1 MSGVRI
7 ITYLLVIMHIL
18 PIAITQLLII
28 KYPFGRQKNG
38 WVMKCSCTVAN
49 LLLNGLVLYEII
61 MYSKFNFLNIINFTC
76 SYQDIS
82 RLATSNIISL
92 ALSVLIG
99 AGIFACAGRYYKA
112 EHFFHVSSICALLI
126 ALAMIPII
134 LGFRYGNSGT
144 SHLEIS
150 EICRKTTVVDST
162 VYNWSEDAMNDGLCY
177 VAISNNG
184 ILSCEL
190 DPVYL
195 SADIDDLKGEKSLSA
210 ITIKPGET
218 YRFYMPSDQSLDI
231 KKSGGTIV
239 YLSDEFGNVVDS
251 VEVPAL
257 NQDQSYISMEA
268 GWQVVNLVE
277 EVIKA
282 PAPSF
287 SRESGFY
294 DTAFE
299 LELTAE
305 PGTTIYY
312 TLDSSNPT
320 VESKKYSRPIR
331 VYDRSGEP
339 NRYRSIQN
347 IQNDYLNHAFD
358 GDELVDKCFVVRAIA
373 VDEDGNCSDIVTK
386 SYFINKNEYKGRTV
400 LSLVSDP
407 DGLFGDDGIYVTG
420 KAYDEWYM
428 KAYENGTVDSPSAP
442 EKNYNKKGIEWERE
456 SSFEV
461 FEDAQLLLAQQVGI
475 RIQGGSTRS
484 SIDKRFSIYSRKAY
498 GTSGFFDVNLV
509 NDFRQHSLYLRLGQ
523 GHPLHIVSQMLGRD
537 RAVLTTDF
545 IEVDLFLD
553 GEYWYSTYLCEKF
566 AEQNI
571 AEKYG
576 LTKDNI
582 VQYKA
587 WKHPDGSQ
595 EKGKNPAS
603 NLWNFVRENDLSND
617 ENYLKYCEMLD
628 MQSYVDWLCIN
639 IFMQNMDYY
648 ETANTMYWHTV
659 VRENGREGDSKWRMS
674 LYDMDIGWTNLKKYG
689 DFPYYEGNPFTMIAA
704 WEPAPLA
711 EWPMY
716 SALRSNDRFC
726 KQFILTFMDLINT
739 NFSVENTMS
748 ILDYLNI
755 TSSTVWDFFENR
767 IDYVVPYVTQEF
779 ALTGTQANVT
789 LSSNVSGSPI
799 TLNTISPEL
808 RPSRDAF
815 SWTGSYFTDYPVTVT
830 AAAPNFSHWE
840 ITVNGR
846 VQELTDKTIEV
857 PVSAG
862 GVQIHA
868 VFK

>member
-1 MSGVRI
+1 MSSIRI
-7 ITYLLVIMHIL
+7 LSYLLIIMHVL

-38 WVMKCSCTVAN
+38 RIAKCVCTAAN
-49 LLLNGLVLYEII
+49 FFLNGLVVYEII
-61 MYSKFNFLNIINFTC
+61 MYSKFSFLDIFRFTC
-76 SYQDIS
+76 TYQDIS
-82 RLATSNIISL
+82 RLATSNIVSL
-92 ALSVLIG
+92 ALSAFIG
-99 AGIFACAGRYYKA
+99 VGIFACVSRYYKA
-112 EHFFHVSSICALLI
+112 EHFFHFSSVCVLFFV
-126 ALAMIPII
+126 LATIPIL
-134 LGFRYGNSGT
+134 LGYRCGDSGT
-144 SHLEIS
+144 SHLTIS
-150 EICRKTTVVDST
+150 EICRKTTVLDST
-162 VYNWSEDAMNDGLCY
+162 GYYWNADALNDGLGY
-177 VAISNNG
+177 VVIRNDG
-184 ILSCEL
+184 VLSCEL

-195 SADIDDLKGEKSLSA
+195 SADIDDLKGEQSLQK
-210 ITIKPGET
+210 ITLGPGET
-218 YRFYMPSDQSLDI
+218 YYFYMLSERSLDI

-239 YLSDEFGNVVDS
+239 YLSDKFGNVIDS

-268 GWQVVNLVE
+268 GWQVINLAE
-277 EVIKA
+277 ETITI

-287 SRESGFY
+287 SREGGFY
-294 DTAFE
+294 DGAFD
-299 LELTAE
+299 LELAAE

-312 TLDSSNPT
+312 TLDSSDPT
-320 VESKKYSRPIR
+320 VESTKYSRPIH

-339 NRYRSIQN
+339 NRYRSIRN
-347 IQNDYLNHAFD
+347 IQNDYLNHDFN
-358 GDELVDKCFVVRAIA
+358 GDKLVDKCFVVRAIA
-373 VDEDGNCSDIVTK
+373 VDEAGNCSDIVTK
-386 SYFINKNEYKGRTV
+386 SYFIDKNEYKDRTV

-407 DGLFGDDGIYVTG
+407 DGLFGGDGIYVTG
-420 KAYDEWYM
+420 RAYDEWYVN
-428 KAYENGTVDSPSAP
+428 AYANGTVDSSSSP

-461 FEDAQLLLAQQVGI
+461 FANTQLLLAQQVGI

-484 SIDKRFSIYSRKAY
+484 AVDKRFSIYSRKAY
-498 GTSGFFDVNLV
+498 GASGFFDANLV

-576 LTKDNI
+576 LSKDNI

-617 ENYLKYCEMLD
+617 ENYLKYCEMID

-639 IFMQNMDYY
+639 IFMQNMDYC

-659 VRENGREGDSKWRMS
+659 IRENGREGDSKWRLS
-674 LYDMDIGWTNLKKYG
+674 LYDMDIGWTNLKRYG

-704 WEPAPLA
+704 WEPGPLV
-711 EWPMY
+711 EWPIY
-716 SALRSNDRFC
+716 SALRNNDRFC

-739 NFSVENTMS
+739 NFSVENTLS

-830 AAAPNFSHWE
+830 ATAPNFSHWE

-846 VQELTDKTIEV
+846 VQKLTDRTIEV

-868 VFK
+868 VFE